1 MSLSKCTSEGFK
13 VGTGFC
19 AALPGVAP
27 SGASCFRC
35 GKGEMSDG
43 DAEEVKIYPYT
54 TRNRK
59 WSTVSDD
66 SSPSHH
72 DCDP

>member
-1 MSLSKCTSEGFK
+1 MLLFQCTSEGFK

-27 SGASCFRC
+27 SGTSCFRC
-35 GKGEMSDG
+35 GKGGLSDEG
-43 DAEEVKIYPYT
+43 GEEVMIYPYT
-54 TRNRK
+54 THDRK

-66 SSPSHH
+66 
-72 DCDP
+72 